1 MVIHSGT
8 NRLITDYKYGDTLQ
22 GLTGGSLITSMVIHP
37 GTNRWI
43 TDYKYDDTPR
53 K

>member
-8 NRLITDYKYGDTLQ
+8 NS
-22 GLTGGSLITSMVIHP
+22 GSLNRYTQGSLTTSMLIHT

-43 TDYKYDDTPR
+43 TDYKYADTPR
-53 K
+53 D